1 MTRGNLVKCEDG
13 TKGQTRRCNERL
25 AGIKAGDEVYFRSD
39 YKTTYLTA
47 SGPYIAT
54 EDARWEAAQDISEK
68 DALAEG
74 IVKTRAKYKGACQ
87 FTHTGEPPCYAT
99 AREAFSV
106 LWNTINKKPGRRW
119 EDNPNVLRIAYR
131 RGRRSFRDSR
141 LLGGRP

>member
-1 MTRGNLVKCEDG
+1 MTKGNLVKCEDG
-13 TKGQTRRCNERL
+13 SKTNTRRCNERL
-25 AGIKAGDEVYFRSD
+25 SGIKTGDEIYFRSD
-39 YKTTYLTA
+39 YKTTYITA

-54 EDARWEAAQDISEK
+54 EDARWEAAQDISEE
-68 DALAEG
+68 DAKAEG
-74 IVKTRAKYKGACQ
+74 IVAIAPKYPESCQ

-131 RGRRSFRDSR
+131 RGERSFRNSR